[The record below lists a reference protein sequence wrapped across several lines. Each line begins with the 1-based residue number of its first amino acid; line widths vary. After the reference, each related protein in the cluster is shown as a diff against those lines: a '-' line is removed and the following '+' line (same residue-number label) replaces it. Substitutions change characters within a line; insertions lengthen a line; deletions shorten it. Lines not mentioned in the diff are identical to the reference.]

1 MPTTVIFDF
10 GGVLIDWNPR
20 HLYRKLID
28 DEEEMEHFL
37 ATVCTPSWNE
47 QQDGGRPLSEA
58 TALLADRF
66 PQQIDLITAYYD
78 RWTEMVKGPME
89 PSIAVLAELH
99 ERGVPLYGLTN
110 WSAET
115 YPYVEGRYDF
125 MDWFDGI
132 VVSGRE
138 RMKKPDEDIFR
149 LLLDRYDLDASDT
162 VFIDD
167 NLANIATARR
177 LGIHGI
183 PFTTPEQLRRDLAG
197 YGLL

>member
-99 ERGVPLYGLTN
+99 ERGVPLYGLTT

>member
-20 HLYRKLID
+20 PLYRKLSD

>member
-177 LGIHGI
+177 LGIHGS